1 MEFTSFPS
9 GGLTGYSEVPDRK
22 FVNPTTVHC
31 INDDPKHCQVP
42 RCHLYNLVNPPDGK
56 LVNPTNVQCI
66 NDDQKQVPSVICI
79 ILVNPPDGKL
89 ANPTNVRCINDDP
102 KQVPPV
108 ICIILSF
115 VFCTSDFESV
125 RLLYWLLGYITI
137 YIRWFSWEC
146 NAIIFFV

>member
-1 MEFTSFPS
+1 MTIVSSFMYQDHSCNISITTAQRWNLLIFRPVDR
-9 GGLTGYSEVPDRK
+9 LAKKKVPDRK

-125 RLLYWLLGYITI
+125 RLLY
-137 YIRWFSWEC
+137 
-146 NAIIFFV
+146 

>member
-1 MEFTSFPS
+1 MVEFTSFPS

-56 LVNPTNVQCI
+56 LANPTNVQCI

-125 RLLYWLLGYITI
+125 RLLY
-137 YIRWFSWEC
+137 
-146 NAIIFFV
+146 